1 MGNTL
6 TATPIPAPPRPKQ
19 KKTKQEYFTPSI
31 LGQPTGSWLVALHR
45 AGCCCS
51 LPAGKR
57 ADASS
62 FLAGPPTTTTPVLQ
76 SALAKERRELREQQN
91 RMLLEAI
98 PKDLSKPW
106 EDPLA
111 GGWVVVQAASL

>member
-1 MGNTL
+1 MPHEHQTTSL
-6 TATPIPAPPRPKQ
+6 SSLVL
-19 KKTKQEYFTPSI
+19 TPSAM
-31 LGQPTGSWLVALHR
+31 LCPR
-45 AGCCCS
+45 A
-51 LPAGKR
+51 
-57 ADASS
+57 
-62 FLAGPPTTTTPVLQ
+62 VQ

-111 GGWVVVQAASL
+111 GGC

>member
-1 MGNTL
+1 M
-6 TATPIPAPPRPKQ
+6 PR
-19 KKTKQEYFTPSI
+19 S
-31 LGQPTGSWLVALHR
+31 A
-45 AGCCCS
+45 
-51 LPAGKR
+51 
-57 ADASS
+57 
-62 FLAGPPTTTTPVLQ
+62 LQ

-111 GGWVVVQAASL
+111 GGWAPGGRVV